1 VRTGHNT
8 PGVHTVP
15 RYTLSVTEQ
24 ADLNLHRL
32 ASDLGIPEVEVLR
45 HAINT
50 YATIKRRSSDGYVW
64 VKEQRHGK
72 LIITKV
78 AIP

>member
-1 VRTGHNT
+1 
-8 PGVHTVP
+8 VP

-32 ASDLGIPEVEVLR
+32 AQELDIPEVDVLR

-64 VKEQRHGK
+64 VHERRNGK

>member
-1 VRTGHNT
+1 
-8 PGVHTVP
+8 VP

-32 ASDLGIPEVEVLR
+32 AQELNISEVDVLR

-50 YATIKRRSSDGYVW
+50 YATLKLRSSDGYVW
-64 VKEQRHGK
+64 VKERKHDK

>member
-1 VRTGHNT
+1 
-8 PGVHTVP
+8 VP

-32 ASDLGIPEVEVLR
+32 AQELNIPEVDVLR

-50 YATIKRRSSDGYVW
+50 YATIKRRSTDGYVW
-64 VKEQRHGK
+64 VHERRNGK

>member
-1 VRTGHNT
+1 M
-8 PGVHTVP
+8 P

-32 ASDLGIPEVEVLR
+32 AQELGIPEVDVLR

-50 YATIKRRSSDGYVW
+50 YATLKRRSNDGCVW
-64 VKEQRHGK
+64 VHETRNGK

>member
-1 VRTGHNT
+1 
-8 PGVHTVP
+8 VP

-32 ASDLGIPEVEVLR
+32 AQELNIPEVDVLR

-50 YATIKRRSSDGYVW
+50 Y
-64 VKEQRHGK
+64 
-72 LIITKV
+72 
-78 AIP
+78 